1 MVLNG
6 PDVIEFK
13 IIKPLIFN
21 AKRKER
27 TTICKISFLSKGL
40 EVINV
45 LLFSHD
51 PSVKA
56 YLPIDIKFD
65 DPTVVYS
72 LNKSISSNVIN
83 FINSFTI

>member
-6 PDVIEFK
+6 SDVIEFK
-13 IIKPLIFN
+13 IIKQLIFN

-27 TTICKISFLSKGL
+27 TTI
-40 EVINV
+40 NV
-45 LLFSHD
+45 LRFSHD

-72 LNKSISSNVIN
+72 LNKSISSNVFN

>member
-13 IIKPLIFN
+13 IIKQPIFN

-45 LLFSHD
+45 FVFLII
-51 PSVKA
+51 PQ
-56 YLPIDIKFD
+56 
-65 DPTVVYS
+65 
-72 LNKSISSNVIN
+72 
-83 FINSFTI
+83 

>member
-13 IIKPLIFN
+13 IIKQLIFN

-27 TTICKISFLSKGL
+27 TTICKISFLSKGV

-45 LLFSHD
+45 FFFLMI
-51 PSVKA
+51 PQ
-56 YLPIDIKFD
+56 
-65 DPTVVYS
+65 
-72 LNKSISSNVIN
+72 
-83 FINSFTI
+83 